1 MPWEK
6 RLFTL
11 GKPHVRLKTTLQMVL
26 PGNHQSNDNSWMVFW
41 ETSSPTTSSVVAR
54 QDILRAA
61 WRWGEGGEQSKLK
74 FLKAV
79 FLLPFLSNAPQIA
92 ASLWLISRA
101 LMKLILTIFTRVLI
115 PFNGIF
121 WGPCS
126 AIFSDIIF
134 PVFTGM
140 FAWSYLFGI
149 LSSVTLFVC
158 IKFGSQSFHPCYLIF
173 LKSRADFIFT
183 SVKGPC

>member
-11 GKPHVRLKTTLQMVL
+11 GKPHVRLKTTLLDGFFQGTTSQMIIPEWCFGRPPAPLPLQWL
-26 PGNHQSNDNSWMVFW
+26 PGGTFSGLPGGGVRVQVKIPQSS
-41 ETSSPTTSSVVAR
+41 
-54 QDILRAA
+54 
-61 WRWGEGGEQSKLK
+61 
-74 FLKAV
+74 V

-115 PFNGIF
+115 PFNEIF

-126 AIFSDIIF
+126 AIFTDIIF
-134 PVFTGM
+134 PVLTGM
-140 FAWSYLFGI
+140 FAWSY
-149 LSSVTLFVC
+149 FVWNT
-158 IKFGSQSFHPCYLIF
+158 FH
-173 LKSRADFIFT
+173 R
-183 SVKGPC
+183 